1 MVNAEFETSEYE
13 KLKVKVSQL
22 CLAVCNPMYCIVH
35 EILQA
40 RVLEWVALPF
50 SRGSS
55 RPRNCTRVSY
65 ISGRFFT
72 N

>member
-1 MVNAEFETSEYE
+1 MRPGGPQHMVNAEFETSEYE
-13 KLKVKVSQL
+13 KVKVKVSQL
-22 CLAVCNPMYCIVH
+22 CLAVCNPMYCIVN

-55 RPRNCTRVSY
+55 QPRD
-65 ISGRFFT
+65 
-72 N
+72 